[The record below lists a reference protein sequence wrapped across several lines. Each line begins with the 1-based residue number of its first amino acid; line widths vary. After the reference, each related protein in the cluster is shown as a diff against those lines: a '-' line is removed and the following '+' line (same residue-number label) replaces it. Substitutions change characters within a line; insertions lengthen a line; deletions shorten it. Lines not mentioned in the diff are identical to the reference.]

1 MPTLEERLTA
11 LEQSQLQSGDGI
23 NDLNHYVTML
33 VGIVQKQEWEIRE
46 IKSLLRT
53 LATDVQV
60 LGQSGQLIAQSTQ
73 SLRQE
78 VQSLRQEGQATRQEV
93 QSLRQEGQ
101 SLRQEVQSLRQ
112 EVWSLKE
119 EQDKKFDQ
127 ILLLLN
133 TLTGKSN

>member
-11 LEQSQLQSGDGI
+11 LEQSQLKSGEGI
-23 NDLNHYVTML
+23 NDLNHYVTTL

-46 IKSLLRT
+46 IKNFLRT
-53 LATDVQV
+53 LTTDVQV
-60 LGQSGQLIAQSTQ
+60 LGQNIQITTQ
-73 SLRQE
+73 NS
-78 VQSLRQEGQATRQEV
+78 QALRQEV

-101 SLRQEVQSLRQ
+101 SLRQELQGIERNMNSRFG
-112 EVWSLKE
+112 

-133 TLTGKSN
+133 TLADKSDQQA